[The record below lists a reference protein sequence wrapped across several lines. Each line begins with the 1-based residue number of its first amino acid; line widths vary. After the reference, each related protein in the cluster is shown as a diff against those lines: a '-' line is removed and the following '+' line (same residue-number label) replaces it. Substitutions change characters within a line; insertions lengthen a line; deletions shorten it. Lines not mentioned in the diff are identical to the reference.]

1 MNFGNKIWFWFYF
14 FLNKSYFIQLFL
26 KSQTSKFA
34 NRIKI
39 QHSNTPWT
47 FWTPNPKDH
56 ETIGPCEQ
64 ALGCDVSGLR
74 KYSKLAGPDIVTMAQ
89 LLVEKDKAIRVEFR
103 AVLGKIII
111 YPFKVVV
118 VL

>member
-1 MNFGNKIWFWFYF
+1 
-14 FLNKSYFIQLFL
+14 
-26 KSQTSKFA
+26 
-34 NRIKI
+34 
-39 QHSNTPWT
+39 
-47 FWTPNPKDH
+47 
-56 ETIGPCEQ
+56 
-64 ALGCDVSGLR
+64 LGCDVSGLR